1 MEARDRSLGHQLCQP
16 ALRPGR
22 TVHGNPDG
30 AGRLYVSA
38 ALLREIRRQ
47 VRRQAAAQAACAI
60 RLSQFEDRILAP
72 PQRHDPVPQRDDL
85 FRRSR
90 AEAPHREVL
99 ALLESRRLSFCR
111 ACGEPFR
118 PHAKVSHGARKQ
130 WHRVPAARGK
140 RVSLFPDDRNAEL
153 RALFFETANEL
164 LQSLNEAGLDLEANP
179 ADEEV
184 IRRVRR
190 AVHTL
195 KGDSAA
201 CGFHKLSELAHEL
214 EDALSPQTG
223 QGAGSRLADVV
234 LVAADNFGAML
245 SAYQRNEEPPS
256 ADSLRAMIRALI
268 QGPAVSGAAVPAASG
283 IAARFQWTEYEQLMI
298 SEAVHRGETVY
309 NVALRVDPASLMHAA
324 AFQLIR
330 NVLHSCGTVIALR
343 PEDNSAADNLE
354 IVEAALASHQSQEH
368 IAQRCRIPSIISD
381 LRVERAVTPENAE
394 HELLG
399 DLLEAQANVV
409 SQAAIATPGVP
420 VDPTSSIGSA
430 AAAVVESTLRVD
442 AARIDAVMNLVG
454 ELIIG
459 KSMLNRSLTEFDQRH
474 ARDPVRAKL
483 SDALAFQS
491 RVLDEL
497 HKCVLKIRMVPVEQ
511 LFRRFPRMVRDVAKQ
526 CGKDVALEVSGQNT
540 DLDKGIL
547 DALAEPLM
555 HLVRN
560 AVDHGVEAAEERIT
574 AKKPARGTVY
584 LNAYHQGTQV
594 VIEVRDDGHGIDL
607 AQIRKQA
614 VEKGIVTAD
623 AVQRLS
629 DSEAMNLIFEPG
641 FSTAAGVT
649 EVSGR
654 GVGMDVVR
662 TSLDKLK
669 GTVHVSS
676 QQGKGTTIQLRVPLT
691 LASIQTLLFR
701 VAGRLF
707 AVPLSSVVEITR
719 ITDADIH
726 RVDQREV
733 LRLRD
738 QILTLVRLD
747 SLSRIHA
754 VSAPDG
760 KKKKRNFV
768 IVIGAAEKRFGLIV
782 DSMVGEVVLLNK
794 ALTTEIISSDL
805 VSGASILGDG
815 TVVLIL
821 NVPAVLSRLSRATP
835 LGAIA

>member
-1 MEARDRSLGHQLCQP
+1 MSGF
-16 ALRPGR
+16 
-22 TVHGNPDG
+22 
-30 AGRLYVSA
+30 S
-38 ALLREIRRQ
+38 
-47 VRRQAAAQAACAI
+47 
-60 RLSQFEDRILAP
+60 
-72 PQRHDPVPQRDDL
+72 
-85 FRRSR
+85 
-90 AEAPHREVL
+90 
-99 ALLESRRLSFCR
+99 
-111 ACGEPFR
+111 
-118 PHAKVSHGARKQ
+118 
-130 WHRVPAARGK
+130 
-140 RVSLFPDDRNAEL
+140 DDRNSEL
-153 RALFFETANEL
+153 RALFFESANEL

-179 ADEEV
+179 SDEEV

-214 EDALSPQTG
+214 EDVLSPQIG
-223 QGAGSRLADVV
+223 QSTGSRLADVV

-245 SAYQRNEEPPS
+245 SAYQRNAEPPS
-256 ADSLRAMIRALI
+256 ADPLRAMIRSLI
-268 QGPAVSGAAVPAASG
+268 YGPVASAPSAAATTE
-283 IAARFQWTEYEQLMI
+283 IAARFRWTEYEQLMI

-343 PEDNSAADNLE
+343 PEDNSAAESLE
-354 IVEAALASHQSQEH
+354 IVEAALASNQSQEH
-368 IAQRCRIPSIISD
+368 IAQRCRIPSIVSD
-381 LRVERAVTPENAE
+381 LRVERTATPESAE

-399 DLLEAQANVV
+399 DLLEAQAANI
-409 SQAAIATPGVP
+409 SAKSAEIGASTAPQNTPAA
-420 VDPTSSIGSA
+420 GSA
-430 AAAVVESTLRVD
+430 AATVAESSLRVD

-459 KSMLNRSLTEFDQRH
+459 KSMLNRSLAEFDQRH

-511 LFRRFPRMVRDVAKQ
+511 LFRRFPRLVRDVAKQ
-526 CGKDVALEVSGQNT
+526 CGKDVALDLSGQNT

-555 HLVRN
+555 HVVRN
-560 AVDHGVEAAEERIT
+560 SVDHGIEHAEERI
-574 AKKPARGTVY
+574 AANKPARGTVY

-594 VIEVRDDGHGIDL
+594 VIEIRDDGRGIDL

-614 VEKGIVTAD
+614 VEKGIVKAD
-623 AVQRLS
+623 AIQRLS
-629 DSEAMNLIFEPG
+629 DSEAMSLIFEPG
-641 FSTAAGVT
+641 LSTAAEVT

-662 TSLDKLK
+662 TVLNNLK

-676 QQGKGTTIQLRVPLT
+676 VRNSGTTIQLRVPLT

-719 ITDADIH
+719 ITDSDIH

-733 LRLRD
+733 LRLRE
-738 QILTLVRLD
+738 QILTLVRLN
-747 SLSRIHA
+747 SLSQIHA
-754 VSAPDG
+754 VAAPDG

-768 IVIGAAEKRFGLIV
+768 IVIGAAEKRFGLVV
-782 DSMVGEVVLLNK
+782 DSLVGEEELVIK
-794 ALTTEIISSDL
+794 ALPTEIISSDL

>member
-1 MEARDRSLGHQLCQP
+1 M
-16 ALRPGR
+16 
-22 TVHGNPDG
+22 
-30 AGRLYVSA
+30 
-38 ALLREIRRQ
+38 
-47 VRRQAAAQAACAI
+47 
-60 RLSQFEDRILAP
+60 
-72 PQRHDPVPQRDDL
+72 
-85 FRRSR
+85 
-90 AEAPHREVL
+90 
-99 ALLESRRLSFCR
+99 
-111 ACGEPFR
+111 
-118 PHAKVSHGARKQ
+118 
-130 WHRVPAARGK
+130 
-140 RVSLFPDDRNAEL
+140 SLFPEDRNAEL

-179 ADEEV
+179 TDEEV

-214 EDALSPQTG
+214 EDVLSPEIG
-223 QGAGSRLADVV
+223 HSAGSRLADVV

-245 SAYQRNEEPPS
+245 SAYQRDAEPPS
-256 ADSLRAMIRALI
+256 ADSLRAMMRTLI
-268 QGPAVSGAAVPAASG
+268 HAPVASAPTAPAGG
-283 IAARFQWTEYEQLMI
+283 IAAQFRWTEYEHLMI

-309 NVALRVDPASLMHAA
+309 NVALRVDPASSMHAA
-324 AFQLIR
+324 ALQLIR
-330 NVLHSCGTVIALR
+330 NVLHACGTVIALR
-343 PEDNSAADNLE
+343 PEDNSSAETLE
-354 IVEAALASHQSQEH
+354 IVEAALASHQSEEH
-368 IAQRCRIPSIISD
+368 IAQRCRIPSIVSD
-381 LRVERAVTPENAE
+381 LRIERAATAETPE

-399 DLLEAQANVV
+399 ELLEAQAAT
-409 SQAAIATPGVP
+409 AASSVTGVGANTEAAKAP
-420 VDPTSSIGSA
+420 VSA
-430 AAAVVESTLRVD
+430 AVTVVESTLRVD

-459 KSMLNRSLTEFDQRH
+459 KSMLHRSLTEFDQRH

-511 LFRRFPRMVRDVAKQ
+511 LFRRFPRLVRDVAKQ
-526 CGKDVALEVSGQNT
+526 CGKDVALELSGQNT

-560 AVDHGVEAAEERIT
+560 AVDHGVEDAEERI
-574 AKKPARGTVY
+574 AANKPARGTVY

-594 VIEVRDDGHGIDL
+594 VIEVRDDGRGIDL
-607 AQIRKQA
+607 AQIRRHA
-614 VEKGIVTAD
+614 AEKGIVKA
-623 AVQRLS
+623 AEIQRLT
-629 DSEAMNLIFEPG
+629 DSEIMNLIFEPG
-641 FSTAAGVT
+641 FSTAAEVT

-662 TSLDKLK
+662 TVIDNLK

-676 QQGKGTTIQLRVPLT
+676 VKGRGTTIQLRMPLT

-701 VAGRLF
+701 VGGRLF

-719 ITDADIH
+719 ITDSEIH

-733 LRLRD
+733 LRLRE
-738 QILTLVRLD
+738 QILTLVRLN
-747 SLSRIHA
+747 SLSQIHA
-754 VSAPDG
+754 VVVPQDG

-768 IVIGAAEKRFGLIV
+768 IVIGAAEKRFGLVV
-782 DSMVGEVVLLNK
+782 DSLVGEEELVIK
-794 ALTTEIISSDL
+794 ALPAEIISSDL